1 MVELDHSFSNDK
13 PADELWPAL
22 LDLERLVPLV
32 QGGTVTEKV
41 DDETVKAEILVKMG
55 AMSMKFVG
63 TVEVAEKDEDA
74 HRALM
79 KVKSRESKG
88 SGTANADVTF
98 ELGDSGGTIH
108 TKAQVTGK
116 AATRGEGTVQVVL
129 DALINDFTQK
139 LATL

>member
-13 PADELWPAL
+13 PTDELWPAI

-41 DDETVKAEILVKMG
+41 DDDSVKAEIFVKMG

-63 TVEVAEKDEDA
+63 TVEVAEKDDDA

-79 KVKSRESKG
+79 KVKSRDAKG
-88 SGTANADVTF
+88 SGNANADVTF
-98 ELGDSGGTIH
+98 ELGDGGGTIN

-116 AATRGEGTVQVVL
+116 AATRGEGTIQTVL
-129 DALINDFTQK
+129 DAMINDFTQK
-139 LATL
+139 LGTL